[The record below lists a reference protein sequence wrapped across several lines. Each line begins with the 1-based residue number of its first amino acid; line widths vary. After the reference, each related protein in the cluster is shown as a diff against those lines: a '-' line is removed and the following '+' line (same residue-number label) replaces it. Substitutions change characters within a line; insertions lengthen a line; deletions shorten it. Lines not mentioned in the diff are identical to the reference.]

1 MPHDAALATLSAR
14 AMRDLVASRQVSP
27 VEITE
32 AVLARIAEREPL
44 LNAFI
49 VLDGDR
55 AMDAARA
62 AERAVTAGAPLG
74 PLHGVPVTVKD
85 IQAVAGLPTRRGSR
99 LSDPTPATEDAP
111 VVARL
116 RAAGGIVLGKT
127 TMPEAGW
134 IAASDSPLTGAT
146 HNPWKHGMTAGGSS
160 SGAAAL
166 AGSGCGPLHLGTD
179 GAGSVRLPAH
189 FCGVV
194 GFKPT
199 YGSVPYV
206 PVPNNFGVSHIGPIT
221 RDVDDAALMLS
232 VMSGAHPLD
241 VTTLPAPF
249 PATLGSRPLK
259 GLRIA
264 YSPDLGHA
272 RVDEDVAASV
282 AAAAKLFARLGATVE
297 QVTPP
302 WGTQG
307 GELCRALWGP
317 PLLPLIPTD
326 EARRGEMD
334 PGLRACLA
342 EAAKQSVTEILAA
355 QTRRLAYAGAVN
367 SWFASGWDLLLTP
380 AASVP
385 AFPVGRVRPESWPEH
400 GWDWIVWAEFSYPF
414 NLSHG
419 PAISVP
425 CGLAGNGMPIGLQLG
440 GARLAD
446 RLVMQ
451 AAAAFLEAQPFEIAP
466 AKSSAQPSS
475 GGSVQSRP

>member
-1 MPHDAALATLSAR
+1 MPHDASLATLSAR

-27 VEITE
+27 VEIAE
-32 AVLARIAEREPL
+32 AVLRRVDALEPS
-44 LNAFI
+44 LNAF
-49 VLDGDR
+49 VVRDGER
-55 AMDAARA
+55 AMDAARE
-62 AERAVTAGAPLG
+62 AERAVTAGKPLG
-74 PLHGVPVTVKD
+74 PLHGVPVTIKD
-85 IQAVAGLPTRRGSR
+85 IQAAAGLPTRRGSR
-99 LSDPTPATEDAP
+99 LSDATPTAEDAP
-111 VVARL
+111 SVARL
-116 RAAGGIVLGKT
+116 RAAGAIIIGKT

-166 AGSGCGPLHLGTD
+166 AAAGCAPLHLGTD

-206 PVPNNFGVSHIGPIT
+206 PVPNNFAVSHIGPIT
-221 RDVDDAALMLS
+221 RDVEDAALMLA

-241 VTTLPAPF
+241 LTTLPSPF
-249 PATLGSRPLK
+249 PATLGSRPLA

-272 RVDEDVAASV
+272 RVDADVAAAV
-282 AAAAKLFARLGATVE
+282 ADAAKTFERLGATVE

-317 PLLPLIPTD
+317 PLLPLIPA
-326 EARRGEMD
+326 EESRRGEMD
-334 PGLRACLA
+334 PGLRALLA
-342 EAAKQSVTEILAA
+342 EATKQNVTEILAA

-367 SWFASGWDLLLTP
+367 TWFASGWDLLLTP
-380 AASVP
+380 SASVA
-385 AFPVGRVRPESWPEH
+385 AFPVGRVRPEHWPEH

-440 GARLAD
+440 GPRLAD

-451 AAAAFLEAQPFEIAP
+451 AAAAFLEAQPFAIVP
-466 AKSSAQPSS
+466 ARA
-475 GGSVQSRP
+475 